1 MNEFSILFKEIEVAD
16 CYFEH
21 EVSLIP
27 LYEDYFTE
35 AGDSEGFF
43 GKLKKA
49 VCDFVDKIVSTI
61 KTVFEKFTSGKA
73 CKKAEDAIAKNPDLK
88 NEKTKIKDWKKVH
101 VLNKETQKKI
111 QNAKSPEEVDK
122 IMKEYKAKRNKILAI
137 GATVTVTIGGILLFL
152 KKGKSKTVSTME
164 DQKKGM
170 DYGKGVESNPKP
182 VTTNSPK
189 PSTPAKPSVVNE
201 PAKTL
206 EVKKATA
213 DAEIRKTEAKDTAD
227 QVKEC
232 VKEVTS
238 SPLISDDV
246 AAALKN
252 KMNGSA
258 ISNDDDIIVRR
269 KEAQSNVKSKIKES
283 KNFIKWANNSTE
295 ESRKK
300 TYGLGN
306 DYMNTSKKQLISDL
320 EEMLKD
326 DSIKHDKE
334 IVRNISTTIKE
345 LKAQQF

>member
-1 MNEFSILFKEIEVAD
+1 MREFSILFKEIEVAD

-43 GKLKKA
+43 AKLKKA

-61 KTVFEKFTSGKA
+61 NTVFEKFTSGKA

-170 DYGKGVESNPKP
+170 DYEK
-182 VTTNSPK
+182 SPK
-189 PSTPAKPSVVNE
+189 VSKPDSIPATKIE
-201 PAKTL
+201 ETQKA
-206 EVKKATA
+206 KATA
-213 DAEIRKTEAKDTAD
+213 DAEIRKTEVRDSADEVKEYMDLLRKDTND
-227 QVKEC
+227 VHDYKDR
-232 VKEVTS
+232 KEVGDPIETIKK
-238 SPLISDDV
+238 IS
-246 AAALKN
+246 KN
-252 KMNGSA
+252 INKLEEYDQNSKLRKDKR
-258 ISNDDDIIVRR
+258 ISNSAMRCRYTSCKRLLDLVMSDPTLDREKVFKSSKLQELNRRIDKGINKYKNTPSEYDDD
-269 KEAQSNVKSKIKES
+269 
-283 KNFIKWANNSTE
+283 
-295 ESRKK
+295 
-300 TYGLGN
+300 
-306 DYMNTSKKQLISDL
+306 
-320 EEMLKD
+320 D
-326 DSIKHDKE
+326 DSSFD
-334 IVRNISTTIKE
+334 
-345 LKAQQF
+345 